1 MIELRERAQLLPEP
15 ELPDIAAL
23 IAEGRK
29 LAESVTPGRN
39 AFLDHYG
46 VSSEAEYKR
55 RCMEEGR
62 VMLHAQIGLQDTGET
77 RRACAEIWE
86 RLDKKG
92 YRLDRFGF
100 CFDNSM
106 GYPPHMRAGMPRG
119 VSMVMETEEEWGLL
133 TAAAPVACHFGDFV
147 IGQPAA
153 VENAVMAIEAGGTT
167 LGNLAQL
174 YTYRLLYMDDDVQRA
189 AASVK
194 AIAMTGALPI
204 EVLIHSNNDDG
215 YGPIFTDL
223 ACCFGLALVE
233 RHIVNDLLGGTYA
246 ASFGNMFR
254 TPLNRMAY
262 QRALERISDAPASMI
277 YGNTTL
283 YDMDHTENRAI
294 LANYLT
300 FDVAAQMDR
309 PTGHALVPIPVT
321 EYERIPDANEIVEV
335 HVFANRLI
343 ERAAKVQPL
352 IDFAVV
358 DAVADD
364 LIEGGERFRDNL
376 LKGFAEA
383 GIDTTNALE
392 MLLAI
397 LRAGPRRLEA
407 WFGPGVEDEA
417 APRGKRAMV
426 AMENIVELE
435 RMGDDSLAAL
445 PPEQAAAIRSRGYTA
460 CLASTDVHEYGKMLL
475 EQVMQGLDVGVLD
488 GGVNADPD
496 DLAALA
502 RDGEA
507 DFIALSTYNGIALSY
522 LRSLRAEMAKI
533 DLDIPVYVGGRL
545 NQVPEG
551 SNTSLPV
558 DVSGR
563 LGDAGGTACPDL
575 ETMLASLAAS
585 PERGDRAA

>member
-1 MIELRERAQLLPEP
+1 MTDRPDRALLLPEP
-15 ELPDIAAL
+15 ALPDAAEL

-29 LAESVTPGRN
+29 LANRVSPGRS

-55 RCMEEGR
+55 HCMDEGR
-62 VMLHAQIGLQDTGET
+62 VMLHAQIGLQDAGET
-77 RRACAEIWE
+77 RRACTEIWE
-86 RLDKKG
+86 RLAKKG

-106 GYPPHMRAGMPRG
+106 GYPPHMRADMPRG
-119 VSMVMETEEEWGLL
+119 VSLAMETEEDWRKL
-133 TAAAPVACHFGDFV
+133 TACAPVACHFGDFV

-194 AIAMTGALPI
+194 AIAMTGALPVEI
-204 EVLIHSNNDDG
+204 LIHSNNDDG

-262 QRALERISDAPASMI
+262 QRALARVNDAPASMVF
-277 YGNTTL
+277 GNTTL
-283 YDMDHTENRAI
+283 YGTDHTENRAV
-294 LANYLT
+294 LANYMT
-300 FDVAAQMDR
+300 FDVAAQIDR

-321 EYERIPDANEIVEV
+321 EYERIPDADEIVEV

-352 IDFAVV
+352 IDFAAV

-364 LIEGGERFRDNL
+364 LIEGGGRFRDNL
-376 LKGFAEA
+376 LKGFADA
-383 GIDTTNALE
+383 GIETANPLE
-392 MLLAI
+392 LLLAI

-407 WFGPGVEDEA
+407 WFGPGVADEA

-426 AMENIVELE
+426 GMENIVELE
-435 RMGDDSLAAL
+435 RMGRDSLAAL
-445 PPEQAAAIRSRGYTA
+445 PPGQAAAIRAHGYRG
-460 CLASTDVHEYGKMLL
+460 CVASTDVHEYGKMLL
-475 EQVMQGLDVGVLD
+475 EQVMHELDVDVLD

-502 RDGEA
+502 RDSGA
-507 DFIALSTYNGIALSY
+507 DFIALSTYNGMALSY
-522 LRSLRAEMAKI
+522 LQRLRLEMAKLG
-533 DLDIPVYVGGRL
+533 LDIPVYVGGRL

-551 SNTSLPV
+551 TNTSLPV

-563 LGDAGGTACPDL
+563 LGEAGGTACPDL
-575 ETMLASLAAS
+575 DTMLACLAAP
-585 PERGDRAA
+585 PEKGDRAA

>member
-1 MIELRERAQLLPEP
+1 MTASFDRALLLPEP
-15 ELPDIAAL
+15 ELPDIAEL

-29 LAESVTPGRN
+29 LAKSVSPGRS
-39 AFLDHYG
+39 AFLEHYG

-62 VMLHAQIGLQDTGET
+62 IMLHAQIGLQDSDQT

-86 RLDKKG
+86 RLDRKG

-106 GYPPHMRAGMPRG
+106 GYPPHMRADMPRG
-119 VSMVMETEEEWGLL
+119 VSLVMETEKEWQLL

-153 VENAVMAIEAGGTT
+153 VENAIMAVEAGGTT

-223 ACCFGLALVE
+223 ACCFGLAMVE
-233 RHIVNDLLGGTYA
+233 RHIVNTLLGGTYA

-262 QRALERISDAPASMI
+262 QRALARISDAPASMV
-277 YGNTTL
+277 YGNTTV
-283 YDMDHTENRAI
+283 YGTDHTENRAF
-294 LANYLT
+294 LANYMT
-300 FDVAAQMDR
+300 FDIAAQMER

-321 EYERIPDANEIVEV
+321 EYERIPDADEIVEV
-335 HVFANRLI
+335 HIFSNRLI

-358 DAVADD
+358 DAMADD
-364 LIEGGERFRDNL
+364 LIEGGEKFRDNL

-383 GIDTTNALE
+383 GIDTSNALE

-407 WFGPGVEDEA
+407 WFGPGVADET
-417 APRGKRAMV
+417 APRGKRAV
-426 AMENIVELE
+426 VGMENIVELE
-435 RMGDDSLAAL
+435 RMGSDSLAAL
-445 PPEQAAAIRSRGYTA
+445 PPEQVAAIRDRDYTA
-460 CLASTDVHEYGKMLL
+460 CIAGTDVHEYGKMLL
-475 EQVMQGLDVGVLD
+475 EQVMHGLEIEILD

-502 RDGEA
+502 RDGGA
-507 DFIALSTYNGIALSY
+507 DFIALSTYNGMALSY
-522 LRSLRAEMAKI
+522 LQSLRVEMAKI
-533 DLDIPVYVGGRL
+533 GLDIPVYIGGRL

-558 DVSGR
+558 DVSAK
-563 LGDAGGTACPDL
+563 LGDVGGTACPDL
-575 ETMLASLAAS
+575 ETMLACLAAP
-585 PERGDRAA
+585 PERDDRAA